1 MKNYT
6 NNNNTKKGGFLNN
19 INENRIIQHTSAA
32 INYNYNYNNN
42 LPFLKHHNI
51 INMDYITNLY
61 KTYNIQEYFN
71 SLELNNFNDINDI
84 NECTGGSKKKKKGG
98 TNDCKTVLCYYKKNS
113 VNVCKLRKYCNKF
126 YKDKNL
132 KTDNNAILAISTNN
146 YESLNTTEEEE
157 VNYLKENLLEICEI
171 IKENNTKRIIIYK
184 INYKKINVDKQIIA
198 LTSPFTPTGV
208 DLRPYEDRDFTRIF
222 EYYDYN
228 VDNILGYQGKQ
239 LNLYIKNQE
248 QINNYI
254 NQQYIY
260 IQRLDEISRRILT
273 DYTRFKSFTLYQEYV
288 KAKEKNFT
296 SGEIVNNFL
305 KTIKD
310 YYPEKYDEDVK
321 NVLLNNMGNAFID
334 IIEQLDIFKLG
345 AGNYSNFKT
354 AGYDDKSHENYSKI
368 TNEEWKQILEVYLI
382 MLNNIIKNAP
392 PVPVEFICYRG
403 VSNDYTNPNM
413 VITEDQETIPAFIS
427 TRTGSISLNYEKSK
441 HYYDLGKDDITR
453 TMYRILVL
461 PGSKLLFVTP
471 LAGEDIKEEMELIT
485 PSDQVFI
492 SNNWGTNKIHNNY
505 KNKNNICYS
514 KDDIINSKDLILIPP
529 N

>member
-1 MKNYT
+1 
-6 NNNNTKKGGFLNN
+6 
-19 INENRIIQHTSAA
+19 
-32 INYNYNYNNN
+32 
-42 LPFLKHHNI
+42 
-51 INMDYITNLY
+51 
-61 KTYNIQEYFN
+61 
-71 SLELNNFNDINDI
+71 
-84 NECTGGSKKKKKGG
+84 
-98 TNDCKTVLCYYKKNS
+98 
-113 VNVCKLRKYCNKF
+113 LRKYCNTF
-126 YKDKNL
+126 YNDKNL

-146 YESLNTTEEEE
+146 YSSLNIDEEAE
-157 VNYLKENLLEICEI
+157 VKYLHKYLPDIYEI
-171 IKENNTKRIIIYK
+171 IKNNNTKHQITYK

-198 LTSPFTPTGV
+198 LTSPFTPDGV
-208 DLRPYEDRDFTRIF
+208 DVRPDEDRDFTRIF

-228 VDNILGYQGKQ
+228 IDNILGYQGIQ
-239 LNLYIKNQE
+239 LNLYNKNKE
-248 QINNYI
+248 QINKYI
-254 NQQYIY
+254 NDQYIY
-260 IQRLDEISRRILT
+260 IKTLDEKSRRILT

-288 KAKEKNFT
+288 KAKEKKFT

-334 IIEQLDIFKLG
+334 IIEQLNIFKLG

-368 TNEEWKQILEVYLI
+368 TNEEWKQILETYLI
-382 MLNNIIKNAP
+382 MLNNIIIKAP
-392 PVPVEFICYRG
+392 AVPVEFICYRG

-413 VITEDQETIPAFIS
+413 VITEDLETIPAFIS

-441 HYYDLGKDDITR
+441 HYYDLGTDDITR

-485 PSDQVFI
+485 PSNQVFI

-529 N
+529 I